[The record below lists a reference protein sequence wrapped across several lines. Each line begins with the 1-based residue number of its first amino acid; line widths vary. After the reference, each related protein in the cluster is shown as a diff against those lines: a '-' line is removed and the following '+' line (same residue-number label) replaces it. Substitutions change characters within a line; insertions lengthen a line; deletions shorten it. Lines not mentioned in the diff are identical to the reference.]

1 MSTIFIN
8 ITPRELNSAENNN
21 VSNNS
26 LTVNVDKENKNLSA
40 NNNWTGNKSPVS
52 LKAKIIVGAVTLIKE
67 VGNMTLS
74 RENKIE
80 TNYLSLVT
88 VWTSMSKDKNCQVR

>member
-40 NNNWTGNKSPVS
+40 NNNWTGSKSPVS

-74 RENKIE
+74 RENQIK
-80 TNYLSLVT
+80 TKYLSSVT
-88 VWTSMSKDKNCQVR
+88 VWTSMSKDRNC